1 VTDASAADQ
10 VSPFPEWETLREQ
23 IVPYVGE
30 RAVSLLAFA
39 VFDEADGFEG
49 AAYFRESLRES
60 GTDVDAPE
68 VTESEGLLL
77 RWGRLFA
84 RDAEGIPAD
93 VEAEDLPRLR
103 LRVVGPFREL
113 DPAGLAAG
121 DGGEDRSQRGDGR
134 VQARI
139 PAGGAGRG

>member
-1 VTDASAADQ
+1 MTDESVPDQ
-10 VSPFPEWETLREQ
+10 VSPFPEWQTLREE

-30 RAVSLLAFA
+30 RALSLLAFA

-60 GTDVDAPE
+60 GTDVDSPE
-68 VTESEGLLL
+68 VTESEGLLI

-93 VEAEDLPRLR
+93 VEGEFERSFNPQL
-103 LRVVGPFREL
+103 REL
-113 DPAGLAAG
+113 LVQFAALTVATA
-121 DGGEDRSQRGDGR
+121 STQ
-134 VQARI
+134 QQ
-139 PAGGAGRG
+139 

>member
-1 VTDASAADQ
+1 MTDASAPDQ

-30 RAVSLLAFA
+30 RALSLLAFT

-49 AAYFRESLRES
+49 AAYFRESLHES
-60 GTDVDAPE
+60 GTDVDSPE
-68 VTESEGLLL
+68 VTESESLLI

-93 VEAEDLPRLR
+93 VHAEFE
-103 LRVVGPFREL
+103 RVFNPQLREL
-113 DPAGLAAG
+113 L
-121 DGGEDRSQRGDGR
+121 
-134 VQARI
+134 VQFASLTV
-139 PAGGAGRG
+139 ATATTQQQ

>member
-1 VTDASAADQ
+1 MTDESVPDQ
-10 VSPFPEWETLREQ
+10 VSPFPEWETLREE

-30 RAVSLLAFA
+30 RALSLLAFA

-60 GTDVDAPE
+60 GTDVDSPE
-68 VTESEGLLL
+68 VTESEGLLI

-93 VEAEDLPRLR
+93 VEGEFERSFNPQL
-103 LRVVGPFREL
+103 REL
-113 DPAGLAAG
+113 LVQFAALTVATA
-121 DGGEDRSQRGDGR
+121 STQ
-134 VQARI
+134 QQ
-139 PAGGAGRG
+139 

>member
-1 VTDASAADQ
+1 VTDASLPDQ
-10 VSPFPEWETLREQ
+10 VSPFPEWETLREE

-30 RAVSLLAFA
+30 RALSLLAFA

-60 GTDVDAPE
+60 GTDVDSPE
-68 VTESEGLLL
+68 VTETEGLLI

-93 VEAEDLPRLR
+93 VEAEFERSFNPQL
-103 LRVVGPFREL
+103 REL
-113 DPAGLAAG
+113 LVQFAALTVATAAT
-121 DGGEDRSQRGDGR
+121 Q
-134 VQARI
+134 QQ
-139 PAGGAGRG
+139 

>member
-1 VTDASAADQ
+1 MTDASLPDQ
-10 VSPFPEWETLREQ
+10 VSPFPEWETLREE

-30 RAVSLLAFA
+30 RALSLLAFA

-60 GTDVDAPE
+60 GTDVDSPE
-68 VTESEGLLL
+68 VTETEGLLI

-93 VEAEDLPRLR
+93 VEGEFERSFNPQL
-103 LRVVGPFREL
+103 REL
-113 DPAGLAAG
+113 LVQFAALTVATAAT
-121 DGGEDRSQRGDGR
+121 Q
-134 VQARI
+134 QQ
-139 PAGGAGRG
+139 

>member
-10 VSPFPEWETLREQ
+10 VSPFPEWETLRQE

-30 RAVSLLAFA
+30 RALSLLAFA

-60 GTDVDAPE
+60 GTDVDSPE
-68 VTESEGLLL
+68 VTETEGLLI

-93 VEAEDLPRLR
+93 VEAEFGRSFNPQL
-103 LRVVGPFREL
+103 REL
-113 DPAGLAAG
+113 LVQFAALTVATA
-121 DGGEDRSQRGDGR
+121 STQ
-134 VQARI
+134 QQ
-139 PAGGAGRG
+139 